1 MPPPIRFTPKE
12 LDQMARD
19 YFLWALDVPPGST
32 IIDVGVGMGTE
43 LPTYSR
49 LVGESG
55 HVFGFEAHPKSF
67 CIATE
72 LAEMNGLSNVT
83 LTEAAVWNEKAV
95 LQISD
100 DPKSLGI
107 NSLVEEKLLSASTL
121 PVSAITLDD
130 WWRGSGVGDV
140 FLLKLNIEGA
150 EQKALEAAEMML
162 SKTANVVVACHDFV
176 ANLEGGSEG
185 MRTKDS
191 VHQLLSAL
199 GFSVQ
204 GRANHENPAIADTL
218 YASRNQ
224 S

>member
-19 YFLWALDVPPGST
+19 YFLWELDVPSGST

-49 LVGESG
+49 LVGDSG
-55 HVFGFEAHPKSF
+55 HVYGFEAHPKSF
-67 CIATE
+67 RIASR

-83 LTEAAVWNEKAV
+83 LTEAAIWNEKGV

-100 DPKSLGI
+100 DPESLGI

-121 PVSAITLDD
+121 PVSAVTLDD

-150 EQKALEAAEMML
+150 EKKALDGAEML
-162 SKTANVVVACHDFV
+162 LARTANVVVACHDFV
-176 ANLEGGSEG
+176 ANLEGGSAG

-191 VHQLLSAL
+191 VRQLLSAH
-199 GFSVQ
+199 GFTIM
-204 GRANHENPAIADTL
+204 GRTNHEHPAIADTL

-224 S
+224 T

>member
-19 YFLWALDVPPGST
+19 YFLWTLDVPPGST
-32 IIDVGVGMGTE
+32 IVDVGVGMGTE

-55 HVFGFEAHPKSF
+55 HVYGFEAHPKSF
-67 CIATE
+67 RIAKQ

-83 LTEAAVWNEKAV
+83 LTEAAIWNEKAV

-100 DPKSLGI
+100 DPESLGI

-121 PVSAITLDD
+121 PVSAVTLDD

-150 EQKALEAAEMML
+150 EKKALDGAEMML
-162 SKTANVVVACHDFV
+162 AQTANVVVACHDFV

-191 VHQLLSAL
+191 VRQLLRKY
-199 GFSVQ
+199 GFSVKE
-204 GRANHENPAIADTL
+204 RPDHDNPAIADTL
-218 YASRNQ
+218 YGVR
-224 S
+224 